1 MERSEHIPDDGG
13 AFAGTIRRW
22 AARSCARWERAPETA
37 PDHLPRHTPAQQAS
51 RQQDLERMF
60 GRLPVS
66 KARYER
72 LAPGERARLR
82 ARVRSWIARSVVPQG
97 DHNVDLF
104 FEQCERVAD
113 GFISRAKDFDPAL
126 PDRDIHQALRNQ
138 WVFNS
143 IQAFC
148 GRPASLTPSSF
159 AYSMLYP
166 LTDNRLD
173 APDLPAAER
182 ATLVRW
188 LSSRLAGVDA
198 GEREDDRRAQI
209 ARLLDIIEGEFPRG
223 GFPDVHRSLLAIH
236 NAQKQAL
243 VLNAGEDQDREAE
256 LLMLTL
262 AKGGTS
268 VLVDG
273 YLVTGTLDE
282 NLGENL
288 FGYGVL
294 LQLIDD
300 LQDLDE
306 DCANGHSTPF
316 RRAGNGPALEGLTNK
331 LLNFVRSEC
340 RRMSGV
346 SAVPW
351 LLPLIEQ
358 SCLSLILEAVARYHR
373 FYGFPWLRMI
383 GECMPVP
390 VDYLGGLRTRM
401 NRRLEEA
408 LQ

>member
-1 MERSEHIPDDGG
+1 
-13 AFAGTIRRW
+13 
-22 AARSCARWERAPETA
+22 
-37 PDHLPRHTPAQQAS
+37 
-51 RQQDLERMF
+51 MF

-66 KARYER
+66 KERYEK
-72 LAPGERARLR
+72 LAPGDRARLR
-82 ARVRSWIARSVVPQG
+82 ARVRSGIARSVVPHG
-97 DHNVDLF
+97 DQNVDVF
-104 FEQCERVAD
+104 FEQCEGVAD

-166 LTDNRLD
+166 MTDNRLD
-173 APDLPAAER
+173 APDLPAEER
-182 ATLVRW
+182 SSLVRW
-188 LSSRLAGVDA
+188 LSSRLAGIDTGA
-198 GEREDDRRAQI
+198 REDDCHAQI
-209 ARLLDIIEGEFPRG
+209 ARLLDMIEEEFPRR

-236 NAQKQAL
+236 DAQKQAL
-243 VLNAGEDQDREAE
+243 VLNGGDGRDREAA

-282 NLGENL
+282 HQGENL

-300 LQDLDE
+300 LQDLEE

-316 RRAGNGPALEGLTNK
+316 GRAGNGPTLEGRTNR

-340 RRMSGV
+340 RRMSAA
-346 SAVPW
+346 SAAPW

-358 SCLSLILEAVARYHR
+358 SCVSLILEAVARYR
-373 FYGFPWLRMI
+373 RLYGSSWLQMI

-390 VDYLGGLRTRM
+390 VEYLGGLRIRM